1 MDQFD
6 ALRGSVEEIAASL
19 KTLMNEGLS
28 RQHSK
33 PTPGH
38 ATSRSC
44 ASAAAANTL
53 PPGVRAEFL
62 AYQAEKEKKEAQ
74 DREQQSFEAMA
85 RAQAPIIT
93 DAIQKAV
100 QPLIAAMAQACPYPL
115 LPQLER

>member
-6 ALRGSVEEIAASL
+6 ALRGSVDEIAASI
-19 KTLMNEGLS
+19 KTLMTEGLS
-28 RQHSK
+28 RQHSM
-33 PTPGH
+33 PTSGQ

-44 ASAAAANTL
+44 ASAAAASAL

-74 DREQQSFEAMA
+74 ERERQSFEAMA

-93 DAIQKAV
+93 DAIKQAV

>member
-1 MDQFD
+1 MDQFG
-6 ALRGSVEEIAASL
+6 ALRGRVEEIAASL
-19 KTLMNEGLS
+19 KTLSEGLS
-28 RQHSK
+28 RQHST
-33 PTPGH
+33 PTPGY

-44 ASAAAANTL
+44 ASAAAASTL

-74 DREQQSFEAMA
+74 DKERQSFEAMA